1 MAGGAQRA
9 MTSREWSL
17 LLLLS
22 LLWGGSFFCVGVA
35 VKELPPL
42 TIVAL
47 RVALAAAIL
56 WALTP
61 LTGARR
67 PTNADAFKAL
77 AVVGLVRA
85 GPSLRLAALAGCAS
99 MGKDA
104 TDSTG
109 PGIGGRGP
117 VILGVRGL
125 EGPRPQILL
134 PRDEAMDM
142 GVFQP
147 QPATPGLVDRLLASC
162 GDASRQVDCKRIA
175 QVCRFKTCEVVPSA
189 LP

>member
-1 MAGGAQRA
+1 MELPVSTRRD
-9 MTSREWSL
+9 T
-17 LLLLS
+17 LLS
-22 LLWGGSFFCVGVA
+22 AVA
-35 VKELPPL
+35 AEALP
-42 TIVAL
+42 AL
-47 RVALAAAIL
+47 RRHVVCLAI
-56 WALTP
+56 
-61 LTGARR
+61 
-67 PTNADAFKAL
+67 AFT
-77 AVVGLVRA
+77 
-85 GPSLRLAALAGCAS
+85 LAALAGCAS